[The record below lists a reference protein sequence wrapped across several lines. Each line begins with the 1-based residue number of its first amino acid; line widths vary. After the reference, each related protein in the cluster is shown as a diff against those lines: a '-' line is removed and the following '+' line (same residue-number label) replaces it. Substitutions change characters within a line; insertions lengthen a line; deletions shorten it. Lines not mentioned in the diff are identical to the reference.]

1 MKLFLPLLI
10 ALMFCCAPVLTLAQ
24 TGAPELILSHEP
36 VCSGDTALLH
46 VRIADIIPQNCGPA
60 SSAVND
66 SIRTV
71 TIGTGTTNNTST
83 LYPAPYGNW
92 YKNARHRLLYRA
104 SDLLAAGFQGGKI
117 LSVGFQVTA
126 LNGSTQTYRDY
137 RLAMKC
143 TPDSV
148 APSNFNDT
156 IGWTEVFSPKNVFVN
171 VGVNTH
177 TLDVPFHWDGVS
189 NLYLEICFNNLSD
202 PSYTYNCSSPYT
214 TKSYQAVV
222 YDRNDVTPLCGSI
235 PAFPQNL
242 NDLPNVILTFG
253 GGDIDLS
260 RYSFTY
266 NPSAQ
271 VLNQNSV
278 DPLFLPGA
286 SSSVTVTLTDNLNGL
301 SATQTLNINYST
313 TPLPISFASADTLF
327 CPGESAVNIPVSPM
341 GGVWSGSS
349 AITSSGTFDPSLAGT
364 GSFQVIYTLAAGT
377 ICQNSSTLNLEVGP
391 PQNPAIGTTSPL
403 TLCTTDAPFSI
414 SVVSSGG
421 NWSSTQIDANNVL
434 TPSLLPD
441 GVYDFIYSFS
451 NYCYVADTIT
461 ININQG
467 PDFQIDNTPDFCS
480 GMSPFNMTYSNFG
493 LGLQNVYW
501 SGDII
506 TDTIIGTV
514 NPALGTI
521 GPNMVLLTGIAFN
534 GCKLTDTAYVNMFQ
548 PQLLITATDST
559 IDAGQSTTIIVFGAS
574 SWSWS
579 NGQTTPSIT
588 VSPSATS
595 TYVCIAT
602 LPNGCTDTVSMTI
615 NVTDNTGIDE
625 QGFSN
630 FTLSLNPSVTH
641 EQASLS
647 LLGGLAGN
655 YQVFVTGI
663 SGTLIEQA
671 YVSKASPLLLGGSY
685 APGLYFIRVIA
696 PDGGSRM
703 TRFLKQ

>member
-1 MKLFLPLLI
+1 
-10 ALMFCCAPVLTLAQ
+10 
-24 TGAPELILSHEP
+24 
-36 VCSGDTALLH
+36 
-46 VRIADIIPQNCGPA
+46 
-60 SSAVND
+60 
-66 SIRTV
+66 
-71 TIGTGTTNNTST
+71 
-83 LYPAPYGNW
+83 
-92 YKNARHRLLYRA
+92 
-104 SDLLAAGFQGGKI
+104 
-117 LSVGFQVTA
+117 
-126 LNGSTQTYRDY
+126 
-137 RLAMKC
+137 
-143 TPDSV
+143 
-148 APSNFNDT
+148 
-156 IGWTEVFSPKNVFVN
+156 
-171 VGVNTH
+171 
-177 TLDVPFHWDGVS
+177 
-189 NLYLEICFNNLSD
+189 
-202 PSYTYNCSSPYT
+202 
-214 TKSYQAVV
+214 
-222 YDRNDVTPLCGSI
+222 
-235 PAFPQNL
+235 
-242 NDLPNVILTFG
+242 
-253 GGDIDLS
+253 
-260 RYSFTY
+260 
-266 NPSAQ
+266 
-271 VLNQNSV
+271 
-278 DPLFLPGA
+278 LFLPGA
-286 SSSVTVTLTDNLNGL
+286 SSSVTVTVTDNLNGL

-349 AITSSGTFDPSLAGT
+349 SITPSGTFDPSLAGT

-377 ICQNSSTLNLEVGP
+377 ICQNAASLNLEVGP

-434 TPSLLPD
+434 TPSLLPA
-441 GVYDFIYSFS
+441 GAYDFIYSFS

-506 TDTIIGTV
+506 TDTITGTV
-514 NPALGTI
+514 NPALGII

-602 LPNGCTDTVSMTI
+602 LPSGCTDTVSMTI

-641 EQASLS
+641 DQASLS